1 MNQRMKKL
9 NPWNISGFPG
19 GTSGKESAC
28 QWRWP
33 KSCGFDLRVGKIL
46 WNRNGNLL
54 QCSCLEN
61 PKDRGTWWVTVHG
74 AAKSQTQLRSWA
86 HTAVAVVHS
95 VVSNSLRPHGLQQ
108 ALIIQQISTESYH
121 TPLLKVL
128 LNSLIA
134 LRAKPKPKLPSMAC
148 EWIAQL
154 RPTLCDPVDC
164 SLPGSC
170 PWNSPGK
177 NTEAGCH
184 FLLWGVFL
192 TQGSNVGLPQLQ
204 ADSFNIWATRKASCH
219 KWTHT
224 EFVTNYVFHVSSC
237 WSCTILFFFV
247 TYFKGFLLI
256 FSISHPVILGTSF

>member
-1 MNQRMKKL
+1 MLIPPTCFVQDSDMNQRMKKL

-184 FLLWGVFL
+184 FLLQMACEVL
-192 TQGSNVGLPQLQ
+192 HNPPCLSLQPHLKTPHSLCILQVPQ
-204 ADSFNIWATRKASCH
+204 TVH
-219 KWTHT
+219 
-224 EFVTNYVFHVSSC
+224 
-237 WSCTILFFFV
+237 
-247 TYFKGFLLI
+247 
-256 FSISHPVILGTSF
+256 SISPLGLH